1 MKNLLLSCLAP
12 LLILLAVAPSAPA
25 QITFTVTATA
35 ENNLD
40 TAAQGYVV
48 GHAYTFVYTL
58 TADYPLNHNYFPGQ
72 NNDWF
77 EQDITN
83 EPALFTAVGG
93 TGLGGTFIDPVG
105 PKGSPFSFV
114 RTSGANFL
122 GLYAGADAGDIGVTT
137 PAGTTLTH
145 VIASMN
151 LAEINFAAPADYTNP
166 ATYFAAYIGEY
177 PAWGGTVG
185 LYGGGFDGATFQ
197 VTGVSIG
204 NGGGLND
211 GGNTTAIPE
220 PSVYAAL
227 FGLGALGLVAWRR
240 KKRNLTERGERE
252 DGHAKRMARSEAQGD

>member
-1 MKNLLLSCLAP
+1 MKNLLRSCLAP
-12 LLILLAVAPSAPA
+12 LLVLSVIAPLAPA

-40 TAAQGYVV
+40 TAAQGYTV

-72 NNDWF
+72 NDGWF

-93 TGLGGTFIDPVG
+93 TGLGGTYIDPIATA
-105 PKGSPFSFV
+105 GSPFSFV
-114 RTSGANFL
+114 RAYNGNLLS
-122 GLYAGADAGDIGVTT
+122 LYAGADAGDIAVTT

-145 VIASMN
+145 AIATMN
-151 LAEINFAAPADYTNP
+151 LAEINFALPANYTNP
-166 ATYFAAYIGEY
+166 ATYFAAYIGDY
-177 PAWGGTVG
+177 QAWGGTVS

-197 VTGVSIG
+197 VTDVSIS
-204 NGGGLND
+204 NG

-220 PSVYAAL
+220 PSTYGAL
-227 FGLGALGLVAWRR
+227 FGLGVLGLAAWRR
-240 KKRNLTERGERE
+240 RKRKLQSSPGLWL
-252 DGHAKRMARSEAQGD
+252 KRKPD